1 MKAFGTSAPVA
12 QLGLSMY
19 VIGYGKQLFHFSR
32 LGPGLTDLQ
41 TGFGPLLWSP
51 LSEVPAIGRNPIY
64 IATFAIFT
72 ILCVPTALVKNI
84 GGFLVLR
91 FLQG

>member
-1 MKAFGTSAPVA
+1 MSSVMVSSSS
-12 QLGLSMY
+12 QSRQHHLG
-19 VIGYGKQLFHFSR
+19 H
-32 LGPGLTDLQ
+32 TDAEP
-41 TGFGPLLWSP
+41 GFGPLLWSP

-72 ILCVPTALVKNI
+72 ILSVPTALVKNI
-84 GGFLVLR
+84 GGLLVLR